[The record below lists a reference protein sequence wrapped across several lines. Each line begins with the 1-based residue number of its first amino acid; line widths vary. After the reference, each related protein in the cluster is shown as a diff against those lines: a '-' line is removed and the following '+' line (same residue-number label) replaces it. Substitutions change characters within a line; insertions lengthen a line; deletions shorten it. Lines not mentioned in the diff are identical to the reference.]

1 MMKTSK
7 SKKMIAAAVL
17 MMSMT
22 FSGLASA
29 SPAEMKMIKKD
40 GMELVQL
47 RQAAKMYGYSIMWD
61 SKDRSVT
68 LMYMDN
74 MHDTMMKDNMTM
86 KDDMKMKNDMM
97 MDDDMM
103 KQDDTKMADN
113 MMMEDNQMNKEDMMK
128 DDMMMEGAMMPAAKT
143 IKLWVGSTKMMV
155 DGMQVSLK
163 SMPMIHEGNT
173 YVTDIVISKYMMP
186 MKAMK

>member
-17 MMSMT
+17 MMSLT

-29 SPAEMKMIKKD
+29 SATEMKMIKKD

-74 MHDTMMKDNMTM
+74 MHDKMME
-86 KDDMKMKNDMM
+86 DDMKMKNDM
-97 MDDDMM
+97 
-103 KQDDTKMADN
+103 
-113 MMMEDNQMNKEDMMK
+113 MMK

-143 IKLWVGSTKMMV
+143 IKVWVGSTKMMV

-173 YVTDIVISKYMMP
+173 YVTDMVISKYMMP

>member
-17 MMSMT
+17 MMSLT

-29 SPAEMKMIKKD
+29 SATEMKMIKKD

-68 LMYMDN
+68 LMYMDK
-74 MHDTMMKDNMTM
+74 MHDTMM
-86 KDDMKMKNDMM
+86 KDDMKMKNDM
-97 MDDDMM
+97 
-103 KQDDTKMADN
+103 
-113 MMMEDNQMNKEDMMK
+113 MMK

-143 IKLWVGSTKMMV
+143 IKVWVGSTKMMV
-155 DGMQVSLK
+155 DGMQVSSK

-173 YVTDIVISKYMMP
+173 YVTDMVISKYMMP

>member
-7 SKKMIAAAVL
+7 SKKTIVAAVL
-17 MMSMT
+17 MMSLT

-29 SPAEMKMIKKD
+29 ADMKTMKKD

-68 LMYMDN
+68 LMYMGKMDE
-74 MHDTMMKDNMTM
+74 MM
-86 KDDMKMKNDMM
+86 KDDMKMKDDSMM
-97 MDDDMM
+97 KDDMKM
-103 KQDDTKMADN
+103 KDDSMMKDDMKMKD
-113 MMMEDNQMNKEDMMK
+113 DSTMK
-128 DDMMMEGAMMPAAKT
+128 DDMMMEEATMPAAKT
-143 IKLWVGSTKMMV
+143 IKVWIGSKKMMV

-163 SMPMIHEGNT
+163 SMPSIHEGNT
-173 YVTDIVISKYMMP
+173 YVSDMVVSKYMMP

>member
-1 MMKTSK
+1 MMKTRK
-7 SKKMIAAAVL
+7 SKKAMVAAVL
-17 MMSMT
+17 MMSLT

-29 SPAEMKMIKKD
+29 GAAEMKMIKKD

-68 LMYMDN
+68 LMHMDN
-74 MHDTMMKDNMTM
+74 MHDKMM
-86 KDDMKMKNDMM
+86 KDDMAMDDMM
-97 MDDDMM
+97 MDDEKMMKDGTMVDDDMM
-103 KQDDTKMADN
+103 MKDDK
-113 MMMEDNQMNKEDMMK
+113 MK
-128 DDMMMEGAMMPAAKT
+128 DDMMMEETMMPAAKT
-143 IKLWVGSTKMMV
+143 IKLWVGSKKIMV

-163 SMPMIHEGNT
+163 SMPSIHEGNT
-173 YVTDIVISKYMMP
+173 YVSDMVVSKYMMP

>member
-7 SKKMIAAAVL
+7 SKKAMVAAIL
-17 MMSMT
+17 MMSLT
-22 FSGLASA
+22 FAGLASA
-29 SPAEMKMIKKD
+29 GAAEMKMIKKD

-68 LMYMDN
+68 LVYMDK
-74 MHDTMMKDNMTM
+74 MHDMMMKEDMT
-86 KDDMKMKNDMM
+86 MKNDMM

-103 KQDDTKMADN
+103 KKDD
-113 MMMEDNQMNKEDMMK
+113 QMKK
-128 DDMMMEGAMMPAAKT
+128 DDMMMMDDDMMMEEAMMPAAKT
-143 IKLWVGSTKMMV
+143 IKVWVGSKKMMV

-163 SMPMIHEGNT
+163 SMPTIHEGNT
-173 YVTDIVISKYMMP
+173 YVTDMVISKYMMP

>member
-7 SKKMIAAAVL
+7 SKKMIAAVVL
-17 MMSMT
+17 MMSLT

-29 SPAEMKMIKKD
+29 STAEMKMIKKD

-74 MHDTMMKDNMTM
+74 MQDMM
-86 KDDMKMKNDMM
+86 KDDMTMKNDMM
-97 MDDDMM
+97 MEDD
-103 KQDDTKMADN
+103 
-113 MMMEDNQMNKEDMMK
+113 QMNK
-128 DDMMMEGAMMPAAKT
+128 DDMMMEEAMMPAAKT
-143 IKLWVGSTKMMV
+143 IKVWVGSRKMMV
-155 DGMQVSLK
+155 DGMQVSSK

-173 YVTDIVISKYMMP
+173 YVTDMVISKYMMP

>member
-17 MMSMT
+17 MMSLT

-29 SPAEMKMIKKD
+29 SATEMKMIKKD

-74 MHDTMMKDNMTM
+74 MHDTMME
-86 KDDMKMKNDMM
+86 DDMKMKNDMM
-97 MDDDMM
+97 MR
-103 KQDDTKMADN
+103 
-113 MMMEDNQMNKEDMMK
+113 

-143 IKLWVGSTKMMV
+143 IKVWVGSTKMMV
-155 DGMQVSLK
+155 DGMQVSSK

-173 YVTDIVISKYMMP
+173 YVTDMVISKYMMP